1 MSYGRTTRREL
12 VSSGVAVT
20 ATGAAAVVSALASPA
35 TGWAGSAPAGDGDA
49 SVLARTL
56 SIEQLEVFAYR
67 RVLSSGSLQSWV
79 AGLLGG
85 LLSQEL
91 RHVSVLE
98 SELRSLGGSIPAPPH
113 DVAAAQ
119 RALAVTHVTR
129 SLTELH
135 TQRDCLKLLIDVE
148 SVAEGAYFLA
158 IGKLGDRGRVRTAAG
173 IMGCE
178 AQHWTILSGVLNG
191 GNVLRSVPY
200 PFVAGST

>member
-1 MSYGRTTRREL
+1 MPRWTCALTACL
-12 VSSGVAVT
+12 VALALV
-20 ATGAAAVVSALASPA
+20 AAAS
-35 TGWAGSAPAGDGDA
+35 GSA
-49 SVLARTL
+49 
-56 SIEQLEVFAYR
+56 
-67 RVLSSGSLQSWV
+67 
-79 AGLLGG
+79 
-85 LLSQEL
+85 
-91 RHVSVLE
+91 
-98 SELRSLGGSIPAPPH
+98 APSTPG
-113 DVAAAQ
+113 ANAQ